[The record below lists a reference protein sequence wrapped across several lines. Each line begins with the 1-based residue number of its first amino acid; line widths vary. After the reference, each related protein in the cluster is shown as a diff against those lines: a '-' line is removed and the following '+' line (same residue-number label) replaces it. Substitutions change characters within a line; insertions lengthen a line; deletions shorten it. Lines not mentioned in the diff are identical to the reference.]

1 MERTDNSSQA
11 NSLYDRVAWVKSEA
25 SCGHGRPLSESFRRT
40 IENKDKTRCIGAIAF
55 EDLWTGENGWKS
67 PDALWDMTIY
77 VWRLVPEFFAAY
89 DPDRTI
95 KEDSSKWT
103 QQYFDEQRNFLRH
116 NFCLERLC
124 HLVMVHEYLHG
135 AEIRT
140 EKTPAM
146 SPCASSEPEHRTP
159 TASSRKFPGS
169 FLFFVLAMLAVALA
183 VLGLKNGELAEQLRR
198 SQQETRLAIKNEQSA
213 KTRADFLATELNRS
227 RDELDRSRDE
237 VQRSNARVQELE
249 SQVNQLKERLRQRQV
264 IPDTKREDEVQPGAE
279 P

>member
-1 MERTDNSSQA
+1 MSMERTANHRQA
-11 NSLYDRVAWVKSEA
+11 NSLCDRVAWVKSEA
-25 SCGHGRPLSESFRRT
+25 SCGHGRPPAESFRRI

-55 EDLWTGENGWKS
+55 EDLWTGADGWKS

-95 KEDSSKWT
+95 EEDSSKWT

-140 EKTPAM
+140 EKTPA
-146 SPCASSEPEHRTP
+146 PCTSIEPEHRTP
-159 TASSRKFPGS
+159 SASSRKFPGS

-183 VLGLKNGELAEQLRR
+183 VLGLKNGELAEQLQH
-198 SQQETRLAIKNEQSA
+198 SKEETRIAIENAQSA
-213 KTRADFLATELNRS
+213 KSQAEALAN
-227 RDELDRSRDE
+227 ELDRFRNE
-237 VQRSNARVQELE
+237 VKRSNARVQELE

-264 IPDTKREDEVQPGAE
+264 IPDTKREDEVQLGAE